1 MRVAQHAGES
11 GGACWWEWWSMLVR
25 VVEHAVGVVEH
36 AGESGGA
43 CW

>member
-25 VVEHAVGVVEH
+25 VAEH
-36 AGESGGA
+36 AGESGRA